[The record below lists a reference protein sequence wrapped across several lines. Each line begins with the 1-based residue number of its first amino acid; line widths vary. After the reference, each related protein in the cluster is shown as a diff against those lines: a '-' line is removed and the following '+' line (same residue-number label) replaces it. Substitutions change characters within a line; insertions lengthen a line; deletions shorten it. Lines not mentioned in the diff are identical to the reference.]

1 MSITLTFEGRW
12 VGYIRGLVKC
22 LYMIVLYVLLFLLVL
37 AIVFG
42 SIGSSEMTIELHV
55 NRLNSPFYK
64 IGLFSERYPLDDGSV
79 EDEIVIA
86 FFFFTIVVVFWKQPN
101 D

>member
-1 MSITLTFEGRW
+1 M
-12 VGYIRGLVKC
+12 
-22 LYMIVLYVLLFLLVL
+22 MVLYIFLFLLVL

-42 SIGSSEMTIELHV
+42 SIGSDEMTIGLEI

-64 IGLFSERYPLDDGSV
+64 LGLISERYPLDDGSV
-79 EDEIVIA
+79 EDEITIA
-86 FFFFTIVVVFWKQPN
+86 FFFFTIVIVFWKQPN